1 MLKDDKIDFSKLFGF
16 DAVRDQLA
24 KGIDFQ
30 DETLS
35 AKLGDAVRQMATR
48 TIPCLLL

>member
-35 AKLGDAVRQMATR
+35 AKLGAKVGIEPNPVTLAPQD
-48 TIPCLLL
+48 